1 MNTDVTKKDCEICL
15 LLVGQTAA
23 DDNVILQTERWVAVL
38 DRNQCYLG
46 KSFITLRQHK
56 ETLPELDE
64 VDWMELH
71 QVIRQLEQAV
81 KGAFGADV
89 CNWECLMNNAV
100 KAGQSTH
107 VHWHLHP
114 RYLADTVFAD
124 EEFPDPKWSRH
135 LGDAVHM
142 VSDET
147 FREIMQVLR
156 SRLTRA

>member
-1 MNTDVTKKDCEICL
+1 MNTYTIQKECEICP
-15 LLVGQTAA
+15 LLVGQTTA

-56 ETLPELDE
+56 QTLSELDE
-64 VDWMELH
+64 ADWMELH
-71 QVIRQLEQAV
+71 HVIRQLERAV
-81 KGAFGADV
+81 KEAFGADV

-100 KAGQSTH
+100 KAGQPTH

-114 RYLADTVFAD
+114 RYLGGATFTG
-124 EEFPDPKWSRH
+124 EEFPDPKWPRH
-135 LGDAVHM
+135 LEDAVHI

-147 FREIMQVLR
+147 FHKIMQALR
-156 SRLTRA
+156 SRLTRD

>member
-1 MNTDVTKKDCEICL
+1 MNTDVTKKDCEICP

-56 ETLPELDE
+56 ETLSELDE

-114 RYLADTVFAD
+114 RYLADTIFAG
-124 EEFPDPKWSRH
+124 EEFTDPKWSRH

-156 SRLTRA
+156 SRLARS

>member
-1 MNTDVTKKDCEICL
+1 MNTCTTQKECEICP

-38 DRNQCYLG
+38 DKNQCYLG

-56 ETLPELDE
+56 ETLSDLDE
-64 VDWMELH
+64 ADWMELH
-71 QVIRQLEQAV
+71 HVIRQLERAV
-81 KGAFGADV
+81 KEAFGADV

-100 KAGQSTH
+100 KAGQPTH

-114 RYLADTVFAD
+114 RYLGGATFTG
-124 EEFPDPKWSRH
+124 EEFPDPKWPWH
-135 LGDAVHM
+135 LENTVHM

-147 FREIMQVLR
+147 FREIMQALR
-156 SRLTRA
+156 SRLTRD

>member
-1 MNTDVTKKDCEICL
+1 MNTCATKKDCEICP

-56 ETLPELDE
+56 QTLSELDE
-64 VDWMELH
+64 ADWAELRH
-71 QVIRQLEQAV
+71 VIRQLEQAV

-100 KAGQSTH
+100 KAGRPTH
-107 VHWHLHP
+107 VHWHLYP
-114 RYLADTVFAD
+114 RYLGGATFAG
-124 EEFPDPKWSRH
+124 EEFPDPKWPRH
-135 LGDAVHM
+135 LESGEHRVSEELFGKIVLAVQ
-142 VSDET
+142 EN
-147 FREIMQVLR
+147 LP
-156 SRLTRA
+156 

>member
-1 MNTDVTKKDCEICL
+1 MNTDVTMKDCEICP
-15 LLVGQTAA
+15 LLVGQTAS

-100 KAGQSTH
+100 KASQSTH

-114 RYLADTVFAD
+114 RYLADTVFAG

>member
-1 MNTDVTKKDCEICL
+1 MNTDVTMKDCEICP
-15 LLVGQTAA
+15 LLVGQTAS

-56 ETLPELDE
+56 ETLSELDE
-64 VDWMELH
+64 ADWMELH
-71 QVIRQLEQAV
+71 QVICQLEQAV

-114 RYLADTVFAD
+114 RYLADTVFAG

-156 SRLTRA
+156 SRLTIA

>member
-1 MNTDVTKKDCEICL
+1 MNTCTTQKDCEICP

-38 DRNQCYLG
+38 DKNQCYLG

-56 ETLPELDE
+56 ETLSDLDE
-64 VDWMELH
+64 ADWMELH
-71 QVIRQLEQAV
+71 HVIRQLEQAV

-100 KAGQSTH
+100 KAGQPTH

-114 RYLADTVFAD
+114 RYLGGATFTG
-124 EEFPDPKWSRH
+124 EEFPDPKWPRH
-135 LGDAVHM
+135 LESAVHM
-142 VSDET
+142 VSDEI
-147 FREIMQVLR
+147 FYEIMQALR
-156 SRLTRA
+156 SRLTRD

>member
-1 MNTDVTKKDCEICL
+1 MNTDVTKKDCEICP
-15 LLVGQTAA
+15 LLVGQTAS

-56 ETLPELDE
+56 ETLSELDE
-64 VDWMELH
+64 ADWMELH

-81 KGAFGADV
+81 KGAFGTDV

-114 RYLADTVFAD
+114 RYLADTIFAG

-135 LGDAVHM
+135 LGGAVYM

-147 FREIMQVLR
+147 FREIMQILR